1 MAVDEVGEGSLLGG
15 SPKPE
20 AAKKRLSSAGS
31 NSSQAE
37 SNRPPRRKAGPISS
51 DSLSKWRRRWRRE
64 MSSASSVASSASST
78 ISSMS
83 DLDSAPASPYS
94 ADLCSGDNQTEPST
108 SSLNGSVDEKLNGE
122 LRSRKRSASASR
134 FSPPAEKK
142 SREDEVKTRLGE
154 STLKEKKILMGRF
167 VRKLARE
174 EKMDTT
180 APKEENTAAAATA
193 LVDNSSTNS
202 AIAGLASQQ
211 TQSQMTSGGGSVLDK
226 LLPAKQSEM
235 DDKAGVK
242 KLGGWD
248 SLAKKSQSGGLSLD
262 TSVQFEL
269 FRKQAKEKEEKR
281 KQLRVEEERKRRL
294 KEQEEK
300 ERARDQAAAES
311 AELELKR
318 QNELLRQKEQVFLLC
333 FRLFLRFLTPFWILR
348 VLEK

>member
-94 ADLCSGDNQTEPST
+94 ADLCSGDNLSIVGTETEPST

-142 SREDEVKTRLGE
+142 SREDEMKTRLDE

-167 VRKLARE
+167 VRKLARGE
-174 EKMDTT
+174 TVMKMILDEMKSLCIVDRRICLRY
-180 APKEENTAAAATA
+180 ALREARRFRRKP
-193 LVDNSSTNS
+193 LVDLMMQQLNQIPDASS
-202 AIAGLASQQ
+202 IEI
-211 TQSQMTSGGGSVLDK
+211 V
-226 LLPAKQSEM
+226 
-235 DDKAGVK
+235 
-242 KLGGWD
+242 
-248 SLAKKSQSGGLSLD
+248 
-262 TSVQFEL
+262 
-269 FRKQAKEKEEKR
+269 
-281 KQLRVEEERKRRL
+281 
-294 KEQEEK
+294 
-300 ERARDQAAAES
+300 
-311 AELELKR
+311 
-318 QNELLRQKEQVFLLC
+318 
-333 FRLFLRFLTPFWILR
+333 
-348 VLEK
+348 